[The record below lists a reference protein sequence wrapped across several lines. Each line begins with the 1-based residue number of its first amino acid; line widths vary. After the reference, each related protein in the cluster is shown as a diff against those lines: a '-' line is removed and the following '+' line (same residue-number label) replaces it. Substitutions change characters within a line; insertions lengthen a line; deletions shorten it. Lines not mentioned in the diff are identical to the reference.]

1 MPALAPRLL
10 GSLLTAGFVLGVAAW
25 TAGGA
30 LLEDVVEA
38 AYGGT
43 SLEYLDRLVAK
54 DRLKDPQS
62 RTLAYYQE
70 RGSRTLHRLMMLYFA
85 GLGLAALALFHGRQ
99 RLASVFLA
107 RTSPLNLALF
117 RIALFSQVL
126 VFGPRLAIEVSH
138 LPETALVPPP
148 GWGWFLAILPPTPIL
163 VEGAFRL
170 FQLFCVA
177 SLLGLFT
184 RTATVGATVLGL
196 YVMGVPQFYG
206 KIDHYHALWWFML
219 LLASSPSGH
228 ALSLDAILR
237 AKSPDGGAA
246 APGREYALPLR
257 FVWLLIGVIYF
268 FPGFW
273 KFVISGPEWA
283 LSDNLKYKMYA
294 KWFELGGWE
303 PLLRLDR
310 YPLLYKAGGVLTMV
324 FEMGFVFALFSRP
337 LRILFI
343 LGGVMFYLNNVVFLN
358 IHFTHLIFTYVAF
371 FDWRLLLSR
380 LGAGLFRNEAVLL
393 YTPESAAQR
402 RAAVIRCLDVLGAV
416 RYEADTRALPG
427 SRISLY
433 LKGSEVQG
441 GRLWTILA
449 SRVPLIIPAL
459 PFLVT
464 ARRPAPHPVKGHP
477 GPPSLRP
484 TALTGGILLSAN
496 ILCGLALV
504 DSWPFAV
511 YPTFASI
518 DRPEAPSVLLVAM
531 DSDGRPL
538 ARAAPLQDDRFISAF
553 GSPTRLRAYLNL
565 LLAGDPYG
573 NDDPLQALWLV
584 WKEMDGSLEGTRR
597 VHFYRTRL
605 STIPEER
612 YRVLNRELYYRLVV
626 EQD

>member
-1 MPALAPRLL
+1 M
-10 GSLLTAGFVLGVAAW
+10 AGFLLGVAGW
-25 TAGGA
+25 VAGGS

-38 AYGGT
+38 AYEGT

-54 DRLKDPQS
+54 DRLKDPQN

-70 RGSRTLHRLMMLYFA
+70 RGSRTLHRLILLYLA
-85 GLGLAALALFHGRQ
+85 GLALAALALGRGRE
-99 RLASVFLA
+99 RLGSFFRAE
-107 RTSPLNLALF
+107 TSPLNLALF

-126 VFGPRLAIEVSH
+126 VFGPRLAIEASH
-138 LPETALVPPP
+138 LPETALVAPP
-148 GWGWFLAILPPTPIL
+148 GWGWFLEVLPPTPFL

-184 RTATVGATVLGL
+184 RTATVGAAVLGL
-196 YVMGVPQFYG
+196 YVMGIPQFYG
-206 KIDHYHALWWFML
+206 KIDHYHAFWWFML

-228 ALSLDAILR
+228 VLSLDAILR
-237 AKSPDGGAA
+237 ARSPGEAA
-246 APGREYALPLR
+246 TTPGREYALPLR

-273 KFVISGPEWA
+273 KFVISGAEWA

-303 PLLRLDR
+303 PLFRLDR
-310 YPLLYKAGGVLTMV
+310 YPLLYKAGGILTMV
-324 FEMGFVFALFSRP
+324 FEMGFVFALFSGR

-343 LGGVMFYLNNVVFLN
+343 LGGLVFYLNNVVFLN
-358 IHFTHLIFTYVAF
+358 IHFTYLILNYVVF

-380 LGAGLFRNEAVLL
+380 LGAGLFGQGAVLL
-393 YTPESAAQR
+393 YTPDPSAQR
-402 RAAVIRCLDVLGAV
+402 QAAVIRSLDVLGAV
-416 RYEADTRALPG
+416 RYEADIRALPG
-427 SRISLY
+427 SRISLS
-433 LKGSEVQG
+433 LKGSAVHG
-441 GRLWTILA
+441 IRLWTALA
-449 SRVPLIIPAL
+449 SRVPLVILGL

-464 ARRPAPHPVKGHP
+464 SRRPAPPREKGTP
-477 GPPSLRP
+477 RPPSLRP
-484 TALTGGILLSAN
+484 PALTGVILLSAN
-496 ILCGLALV
+496 VLCGLALV

-518 DRPEAPSVLLVAM
+518 DRPQAPSVLLVAT

-538 ARAAPLQDDRFISAF
+538 ARAAPLRDDRFVSAF

-565 LLAGDPYG
+565 LLAKDPHET
-573 NDDPLQALWLV
+573 DHPLQALWLL
-584 WKEMDGSLEGTRR
+584 WKQVDGGLEGART
-597 VHFYRTRL
+597 VHFYRAMF

-612 YRVLNRELYYRLVV
+612 YRVLNRELFYKLVV
-626 EQD
+626 EED